1 MLRIII
7 TQSLLIA
14 LFGLYFTPKKTFAK
28 QKNEK
33 ITEQSNKNNSPK
45 KNDILSPVVRLTIM
59 ANNPKKKNTEVYH
72 ATAFSI
78 SYIKKD
84 NISFLLTNAHFCI
97 LGERDEK
104 NSILFAETS
113 ETFRGRIPPGI
124 FYPGKIIK
132 TKIESDLCIVM
143 VVGKIKPVSMAPR
156 EYIPKKLDTVTTVGA
171 PGGVFPII
179 TRTNV
184 SAIVERGKIKLGKMS
199 PVGNPVGM
207 ISAKV
212 YQGQSG
218 SPVYNESGE
227 VIGIIFSAT
236 HTYGGFFIL
245 NSDIYDFVK

>member
-1 MLRIII
+1 MLKTIIA
-7 TQSLLIA
+7 QSLLIA
-14 LFGLYFTPKKTFAK
+14 LFGVYFTPKKLFAK
-28 QKNEK
+28 EK
-33 ITEQSNKNNSPK
+33 TVSKNNFSK
-45 KNDILSPVVRLTIM
+45 KSDLLSPVVRLTM
-59 ANNPKKKNTEVYH
+59 MNNDPKQKKTAIYH

-97 LGERDEK
+97 LEDKDKE

-113 ETFRGRIPPGI
+113 ETFKGKLPPKI
-124 FYPGKIIK
+124 YYPGKILKI
-132 TKIESDLCIVM
+132 KIESDLCIIAVM
-143 VVGKIKPVSMAPR
+143 GMIKPVVMAPR
-156 EYIPKKLDTVTTVGA
+156 NYIPKQLDIVTTVGA
-171 PGGVFPII
+171 PGGVFPIV
-179 TRTNV
+179 TKTNV
-184 SAIVERGKIKLGKMS
+184 SAIVERKKIKLGRMS
-199 PVGNPVGM
+199 PVGNSVGM

-218 SPVYNESGE
+218 SPVYNEDGK